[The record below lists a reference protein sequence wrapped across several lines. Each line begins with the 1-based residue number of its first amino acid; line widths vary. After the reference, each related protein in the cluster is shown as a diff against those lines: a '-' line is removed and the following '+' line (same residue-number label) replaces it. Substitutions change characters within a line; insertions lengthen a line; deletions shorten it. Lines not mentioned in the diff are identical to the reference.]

1 MVLSF
6 LAGAGLFIAGAV
18 VAGGATATVMSSKHK
33 KEIAALQSKIDTLVA
48 ELEKANQERLRLQKE
63 LDRVLR
69 EKQQLLAGIAR
80 LADEKRSLE
89 GRLIEVD
96 AQITANSAR
105 WRRIVAFLLFR
116 LKALDAELRALN
128 GERQHIEG
136 KMQVID
142 IDDLRARKNLEAA
155 EVMIGRLDPQL
166 SEVMATISEKESER
180 NSMEDRLRNLCAS

>member
-1 MVLSF
+1 
-6 LAGAGLFIAGAV
+6 
-18 VAGGATATVMSSKHK
+18 
-33 KEIAALQSKIDTLVA
+33 
-48 ELEKANQERLRLQKE
+48 
-63 LDRVLR
+63 
-69 EKQQLLAGIAR
+69 

-116 LKALDAELRALN
+116 LKALDAELRALK

-166 SEVMATISEKESER
+166 SEVMATVSEKESER